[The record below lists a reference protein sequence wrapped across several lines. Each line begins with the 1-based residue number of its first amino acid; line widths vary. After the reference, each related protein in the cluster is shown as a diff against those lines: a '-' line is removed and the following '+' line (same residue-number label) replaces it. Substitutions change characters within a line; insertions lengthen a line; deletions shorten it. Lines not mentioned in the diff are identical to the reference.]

1 MPLLP
6 MNMRTFFCF
15 VVIALGC
22 IDAPAKSRRIGNYDF
37 HLSRSGHKVA
47 LIIRNAP
54 FESSKHSHGYNENI
68 GPLVDGRKAYGA
80 ESIPRTQIKSIV
92 LYFDGR
98 PIKVSRWLYSD
109 CYNPNLESEYV
120 KLRLARN
127 RQTVFVTMDGADGAG
142 AYTVVWVLKRNGRH
156 SRFFKPAF

>member
-6 MNMRTFFCF
+6 LNIRTFFCF

-22 IDAPAKSRRIGNYDF
+22 IDALAQSTRIGNYNF
-37 HLSRSGHKVA
+37 HLSRSGHNIA

-68 GPLVDGRKAYGA
+68 GPLVDGLKAYGA
-80 ESIPRTQIKSIV
+80 EAIPRTQIKSIV

-109 CYNPNLESEYV
+109 C
-120 KLRLARN
+120 
-127 RQTVFVTMDGADGAG
+127 
-142 AYTVVWVLKRNGRH
+142 
-156 SRFFKPAF
+156 